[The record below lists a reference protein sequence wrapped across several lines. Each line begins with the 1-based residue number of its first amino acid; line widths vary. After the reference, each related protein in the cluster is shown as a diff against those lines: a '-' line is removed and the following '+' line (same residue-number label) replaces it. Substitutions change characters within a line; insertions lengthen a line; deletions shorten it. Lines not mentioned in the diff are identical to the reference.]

1 VSRSVKRHSAVP
13 GALRSWLRPPLVV
26 AATALAACTSVLGI
40 EDLHEGPRPGDGGS
54 DADAGTAGT
63 SSSGA
68 GAHGGTSSSAGTAT
82 SGGSE
87 PRAGSGNAA
96 GGGGSSATGG
106 SSAEG
111 GAAPPA
117 PTDGPVHGTVIDF
130 WGRALGNITVQIGT
144 QQVVTDKDGKFSTDS
159 APAEYDASLKLARE
173 SGGKVYGWVY
183 QGLTRRD
190 PTLQVFQGREDRST
204 SGTVTVTAEDAIGT
218 NDTVSAAWGTPDG
231 SSEKHDMT
239 VGAPGNNF
247 MPDWQGPSTNTGS
260 AHALL
265 WAVNAATSL
274 PSAYRSYD
282 TKLIALAEGT
292 AADMTFTLKTMSI
305 TTDNVTGSVTRAGA
319 GDRTNAVFVRFKSG
333 ASLTLVSHTPT
344 ADAFTYLVPK
354 LMDASIS
361 VAASEED
368 GSDGFSVVHQDG
380 LSPGDSVGTL
390 DIPSP
395 PITLGPTGTAA
406 DAVDDATPFTFKGS
420 ADSAGAY
427 VIHIEADQFY
437 QSLFI
442 VTEKTTFT
450 LPKVLDGAYQLTSG
464 RLYRWWVET
473 HGSYETVDQ
482 MTKAGGFADAYAGPT
497 QFSAPGEPM
506 GLNQESGAFTSS
518 GAALFTLK

>member
-1 VSRSVKRHSAVP
+1 VRRTVERYGAAPSV
-13 GALRSWLRPPLVV
+13 LRFWLRASPVV

-40 EDLHEGPRPGDGGS
+40 EDLHEGPRPGG
-54 DADAGTAGT
+54 
-63 SSSGA
+63 
-68 GAHGGTSSSAGTAT
+68 GGTDTD
-82 SGGSE
+82 
-87 PRAGSGNAA
+87 AGSGNATGA
-96 GGGGSSATGG
+96 GGSASGGSSAD
-106 SSAEG
+106 G
-111 GAAPPA
+111 GAG
-117 PTDGPVHGTVIDF
+117 PTDPIDGPVHGTVIDF
-130 WGRALGNITVQIGT
+130 WGRALGNITVQIGA

-159 APAEYDASLKLARE
+159 VPGEYDASLKLARE

-204 SGTVTVTAEDAIGT
+204 SGTVLVTAEDALGT

-231 SSEKHDMT
+231 STEKHDMT
-239 VGAPGNNF
+239 VGAPGNDF
-247 MPDWQGPSTNTGS
+247 MPDWQGSSTNSGA

-265 WAVNAATSL
+265 WTVNAASSL

-282 TKLIALAEGT
+282 TKLIALAQGT
-292 AADMTFTLKTMSI
+292 PADMTFTLKTMSI
-305 TTDNVTGSVTRAGA
+305 TTDNVTGSVTPAGA
-319 GDRTNAVFVRFKSG
+319 GDRTNAVFVRFESG
-333 ASLTLVSHTPT
+333 ASLTLVSHAPT
-344 ADAFTYLVPK
+344 TDAFTYLVPK
-354 LMDASIS
+354 LTDASIS

-368 GSDGFSVVHQDG
+368 SNDGFSVVHRDG
-380 LSPGDSVGTL
+380 LSPGEPVGTL
-390 DIPSP
+390 QIPAP

-420 ADSAGAY
+420 PDSAGAY
-427 VIHIEADQFY
+427 VIHVEADQFY

-442 VTEKTTFT
+442 VTAKTTFT

-482 MTKAGGFADAYAGPT
+482 MAKAGGFADAYAGPT
-497 QFSAPGEPM
+497 QFSAPGKPM